1 MSDSEPE
8 LDLLAGTVVAGKY
21 RIDELIGRGGMGAVF
36 RATNLAIGKRV
47 ALKFLYQETALDR
60 DAVARFQR
68 EAEAASAVENAHIV
82 EIFDSGTTEDGRPFL
97 VMELLR
103 GEDLRQRLRREGR
116 LSPADAVRI
125 AAQVARALRRAHE
138 AGIVHRDLK
147 PDNVFLCER
156 DDDPVFVKLVDF
168 GISKVARRETTADA
182 LTRRGVVLGTAFY
195 MAPEQAQ
202 ALPDVDGRTDLFS
215 LGAILYE
222 ALTGEPPHHGRV
234 YESVLIDLC
243 TKDAPPLRDRAPDVP
258 EALAQVVHRALERD
272 RSRRYQTAEELLVAL
287 LAASPG
293 ATPTNSETRGQPRSA
308 VPAPGPG
315 VGTPAAMTGEA
326 ASIRSATPPRPL
338 RERRRS
344 LAVAVVAL
352 LAALSVALVLL
363 SRHRSVDAGGG
374 VAIDAPNSP
383 AGIVGVVPASPAGA
397 RTASGTQE
405 PGAAPAPEARPS
417 ATAPTPPASASAPAG
432 ASRAPAAETPAPAHP
447 RPGSTPRAPAATGRA
462 PRAGVAGDLELAT
475 EP

>member
-8 LDLLAGTVVAGKY
+8 LDLLTGTVVAGKY

-47 ALKFLYQETALDR
+47 ALKFLYRETALDR

-116 LSPADAVRI
+116 LSPTDAVHI

-287 LAASPG
+287 LAATPG
-293 ATPTNSETRGQPRSA
+293 ATPTVSEARGQPRGA

-315 VGTPAAMTGEA
+315 AVTPAAMTGEA
-326 ASIRSATPPRPL
+326 AAVRNATPPRPR
-338 RERRRS
+338 RERRRA
-344 LAVAVVAL
+344 LAVAVVGF

-363 SRHRSVDAGGG
+363 SRHRSVDAGG
-374 VAIDAPNSP
+374 VAIDAPSSP
-383 AGIVGVVPASPAGA
+383 AGLVGVVPASHAASSA
-397 RTASGTQE
+397 RE
-405 PGAAPAPEARPS
+405 PGAAAAPEARPS
-417 ATAPTPPASASAPAG
+417 ATASTPPASASALAG
-432 ASRAPAAETPAPAHP
+432 ASNAPATETLGPAHP
-447 RPGSTPRAPAATGRA
+447 RPGTAPRAPAATGRA